1 MRERGHPCP
10 HEREARTLLSVLR
23 TLCGPGCPRS
33 DEALPKKLELSSF
46 LSVKLTKIFPEDLLN
61 MSRKNLIL
69 TIALTVAVGA
79 ITGGIVYAQEISAP
93 KSETWETLIADMAQ
107 DPQDPNTRNFSFFL
121 DGGAFLGVGTEDIS
135 KENMARY
142 GMREVRGVGVT
153 EVAKDSPAEKAGL
166 RKDDV
171 IVRFDG
177 ESVTSV
183 RKLTRLINESSPD
196 QTVRVTVVRGG
207 VEQELTAT
215 LAKQKFGNV
224 FGSTMPRIQR
234 RGDNDD
240 SVRIFPNGNWPPS
253 IGGGDAPFVWSL
265 GANRRIGVSTQ
276 TLSKQLADYFGVKDG
291 GALITSVSDNSPAS
305 KAGLKAGDVI
315 TAIDGEKVTSPGDIT
330 NGLNKKETGDVTLTI
345 MRDHNTRTVTLTPEK
360 NPNGSLIRP
369 GTMGTRRVT
378 IPSIVAPTIPGINIQ
393 IPSIVVPATPP
404 IEVTVPTR
412 APRIMQTRTVI
423 I

>member
-1 MRERGHPCP
+1 
-10 HEREARTLLSVLR
+10 
-23 TLCGPGCPRS
+23 
-33 DEALPKKLELSSF
+33 
-46 LSVKLTKIFPEDLLN
+46 
-61 MSRKNLIL
+61 MSRKNLVLIM
-69 TIALTVAVGA
+69 ALTVAVGA
-79 ITGGIVYAQEISAP
+79 IAGGIVYAQETSAP
-93 KSETWETLIADMAQ
+93 KAETWEALVPYMEDSQ
-107 DPQDPNTRNFSFFL
+107 DPSKHSFSFFL

-142 GMREVRGVGVT
+142 GMHEVRGVGVT
-153 EVAKDSPAEKAGL
+153 EVSKDSPAEKAGL

-196 QTVRVTVVRGG
+196 QTARLTVVRGG

-215 LAKQKFGNV
+215 LGKQKFGNV
-224 FGSTMPRIQR
+224 FGTTVPSILRK
-234 RGDNDD
+234 GDNDD
-240 SVRIFPNGNWPPS
+240 SFRVFPNGNWPPS
-253 IGGGDAPFVWSL
+253 IGGGDAPFVWTL

-276 TLSKQLADYFGVKDG
+276 NLSKQLADFFGVKDG
-291 GALITSVSDNSPAS
+291 GVLITSVSENSPAS

-315 TAIDGEKVTSPGDIT
+315 TAIDGQKVSAPGDIT

-360 NPNGSLIRP
+360 NSDGRLIRP
-369 GTMGTRRVT
+369 GTTMGTRRVT
-378 IPSIVAPTIPGINIQ
+378 IPSIAIPTIPEMDIR
-393 IPSIVVPATPP
+393 IPSITVPATPP
-404 IEVTVPTR
+404 IDVTVPAPARRTTR
-412 APRIMQTRTVI
+412 TRTVI